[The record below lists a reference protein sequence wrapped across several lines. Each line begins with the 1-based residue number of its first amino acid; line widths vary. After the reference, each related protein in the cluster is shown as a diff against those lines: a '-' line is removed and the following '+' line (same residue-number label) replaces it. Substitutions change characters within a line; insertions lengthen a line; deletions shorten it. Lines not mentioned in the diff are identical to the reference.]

1 MKILKL
7 QRWAY
12 LCAGLT
18 VLSVPLAAE
27 TPDAANAQDE
37 LSQIHQTLDGS
48 KARQDSLTQSII
60 QAQKAADAISA
71 KLVEQAKT
79 VEENRLAF
87 EAADQKLAILEAK
100 SVLLNSDLAARQDEL
115 ASLLA
120 GLQRLDLDPPPA
132 LIVEPVNVLAALRGA
147 MMFGAVVPE
156 LREKAKAVQTN
167 LDELSAIRDESQTE
181 REARGKAIADLQASQ
196 DELSRLQSEKKAQA
210 EEAAGDLAAEKARAA
225 ELASKAKS
233 LEDLLAALDKK
244 KRDDEA
250 RQLAEARA
258 AEQAAAEAKRKQDE
272 LIMQSA
278 LPLSA
283 ARGKLALP
291 VNGRITRHFGDD
303 TGLGTSL
310 QGMAIGTEP
319 NMNVI
324 SPVAAKVE
332 FAGPF
337 RSYGELLILNAGE
350 GYLVLLAGMK
360 QISVELGQT
369 VKAGEPLGQMGDGPS
384 NLAVLGE
391 TAKIPE
397 LYVEFRKD
405 NTAIDPAP
413 WWAADRKEAMK

>member
-1 MKILKL
+1 M
-7 QRWAY
+7 AF

-18 VLSVPLAAE
+18 VLSRLTLAE
-27 TPDAANAQDE
+27 TPDANNAQDE
-37 LSQIHQTLDGS
+37 LSQIHENLDGS
-48 KARQDSLTQSII
+48 KARQDELTRSII
-60 QAQKAADAISA
+60 EAQKAADAISD
-71 KLVEQAKT
+71 KLVDQASK

-100 SVLLNSDLAARQDEL
+100 SVVLNSDLAARQDEL
-115 ASLLA
+115 SALLA

-132 LIVEPVNVLAALRGA
+132 LIVEPANVLGALRGA
-147 MMFGAVVPE
+147 MMFGAVVPQ
-156 LREKAKAVQTN
+156 LRDKAKVVQTN
-167 LDELSAIRDESQTE
+167 LDDLAAIHDESETE
-181 REARGKAIADLQASQ
+181 RAARSDAIAALNQSQA
-196 DELSRLQSEKKAQA
+196 ELLELQSEKKAQA
-210 EEAAGDLAAEKARAA
+210 AQAASDLQNEKSRAA

-233 LEDLLAALDKK
+233 LEDLLAAIDKK
-244 KRDDEA
+244 KRDDAA
-250 RQLAEARA
+250 RQVAEAKA
-258 AEQAAAEAKRKQDE
+258 AEQAADDAKRRADE
-272 LIMQSA
+272 LTMRSA

-283 ARGKLALP
+283 ARGKLLLP
-291 VNGRITRHFGDD
+291 VNGQVTMHFGDE
-303 TGLGTSL
+303 TGLGTTL
-310 QGMAIGTEP
+310 QGMAISADA

-369 VKAGEPLGQMGDGPS
+369 IKAGEPLGQMGDGPS

-391 TAKIPE
+391 TAKTPE
-397 LYVEFRKD
+397 LYIEFRKD

>member
-1 MKILKL
+1 VKILKL

>member
-1 MKILKL
+1 M
-7 QRWAY
+7 AF

-18 VLSVPLAAE
+18 VLSGLALAE
-27 TPDAANAQDE
+27 TLDANGAQDE
-37 LSQIHQTLDGS
+37 LSQIHENLDGS
-48 KARQDSLTQSII
+48 KARQDMLTQSII
-60 QAQKAADAISA
+60 EAQKAADAISD
-71 KLVEQAKT
+71 KLVEQASK

-100 SVLLNSDLAARQDEL
+100 SVVLNSDLAARQDEL
-115 ASLLA
+115 SALLA

-132 LIVEPVNVLAALRGA
+132 LIVEPANVLGALRGA
-147 MMFGAVVPE
+147 MMFGAVVPQ
-156 LREKAKAVQTN
+156 LRDKAKTVQTN
-167 LDELSAIRDESQTE
+167 LDDLAAIHDESEIE
-181 REARGKAIADLQASQ
+181 REARSAAIAALNASQ
-196 DELSRLQSEKKAQA
+196 AELLQLQSEKKTQAAQA
-210 EEAAGDLAAEKARAA
+210 ASDLQNEKARAA

-244 KRDDEA
+244 KRDDA
-250 RQLAEARA
+250 AKQLAEAKA
-258 AEQAAAEAKRKQDE
+258 AEQAAADAKRQADE
-272 LIMQSA
+272 LTMRSA

-283 ARGKLALP
+283 ARGKLLLP
-291 VNGRITRHFGDD
+291 VNGQITKHFGDD
-303 TGLGTSL
+303 TGLGTTL
-310 QGMAIGTEP
+310 QGMAISADA

-369 VKAGEPLGQMGDGPS
+369 IKAGEPLGQMGDGPS

-391 TAKIPE
+391 TAKTPE
-397 LYVEFRKD
+397 LYIEFRKD

>member
-1 MKILKL
+1 MTNSGFHHIALF
-7 QRWAY
+7 
-12 LCAGLT
+12 CAGLI
-18 VLSVPLAAE
+18 VLSGVAHAE
-27 TPDAANAQDE
+27 TADAGNPQDQ
-37 LSQIHQTLDGS
+37 LSQIHESLAGS
-48 KARQDSLTQSII
+48 KARQDALTQSII
-60 QAQKAADAISA
+60 EAQKAADDISE
-71 KLVEQAKT
+71 KLVVQAKT
-79 VEENRLAF
+79 VAENRLAF
-87 EAADQKLAILEAK
+87 EAADQKLALLEAK
-100 SVLLNSDLAARQDEL
+100 SVVLNSDLAARQDEL
-115 ASLLA
+115 SSLLA

-132 LIVEPVNVLAALRGA
+132 LIVEPANVLAALRGA

-156 LREKAKAVQTN
+156 LRDKAQAVQTN
-167 LDELSAIRDESQTE
+167 LDELAAIREESQTE
-181 REARGKAIADLQASQ
+181 REARTQAIAQLQSSQEELQRLQA
-196 DELSRLQSEKKAQA
+196 ERKAQA
-210 EEAAGDLAAEKARAA
+210 AQAATDLQAEKARAT

-233 LEDLLAALDKK
+233 LEELLAALDKK

-250 RQLAEARA
+250 KQLAEAKA
-258 AEQAAAEAKRKQDE
+258 AEQAAADAKRKQDE
-272 LIMQSA
+272 LTMRSA

-283 ARGKLALP
+283 ALGKLALP
-291 VNGRITRHFGDD
+291 VNGHITRHFGDD
-303 TGLGTSL
+303 TGLGTTL
-310 QGMAIGTEP
+310 QGMAIGTEA

-369 VKAGEPLGQMGDGPS
+369 IKAGEPLGQMGDGPS

-391 TAKIPE
+391 TAKLPE

>member
-27 TPDAANAQDE
+27 TPYAANAQDE

>member
-1 MKILKL
+1 MKISGL
-7 QRWAY
+7 QQVAFF
-12 LCAGLT
+12 CAGLT
-18 VLSVPLAAE
+18 ALSVTLHAE
-27 TPDAANAQDE
+27 TPDAGNAQDE
-37 LSQIHQTLDGS
+37 LSQVNQNLDGS
-48 KARQDSLTQSII
+48 KARQDALTLSII
-60 QAQKAADAISA
+60 EAQKAADAISE
-71 KLVEQAKT
+71 KLVDQAKT
-79 VEENRLAF
+79 VAENQLAF

-100 SVLLNSDLAARQDEL
+100 SVVLNSDLAARQDEL
-115 ASLLA
+115 SSLLA

-132 LIVEPVNVLAALRGA
+132 LIVEPANVLGALRGA

-156 LREKAKAVQTN
+156 LRDKAHAVQTN
-167 LDELSAIRDESQTE
+167 LDDLSAIREESQIE
-181 REARGKAIADLQASQ
+181 REARTQAIAELKASQ
-196 DELSRLQSEKKAQA
+196 DELQRLQAEKNAQA
-210 EEAAGDLAAEKARAA
+210 AQAATDLQAEKARAA

-250 RQLAEARA
+250 KQLAEAKA
-258 AEQAAAEAKRKQDE
+258 AEQAAADAKRKQDE
-272 LIMQSA
+272 LTMRSG

-283 ARGKLALP
+283 ARGKLILP
-291 VNGRITRHFGDD
+291 VNGTITRHFGDD
-303 TGLGTSL
+303 TGLGTTL
-310 QGMAIGTEP
+310 QGMAIGTEA

-369 VKAGEPLGQMGDGPS
+369 IKAGEPLGQMGDGPA

>member
-1 MKILKL
+1 VKILGL
-7 QRWAY
+7 QRLVFLY
-12 LCAGLT
+12 AGLT
-18 VLSVPLAAE
+18 VLSGPLAAE
-27 TPDAANAQDE
+27 TPEATNAQDE
-37 LSQIHQTLDGS
+37 LSQIHQNLDGS
-48 KARQDSLTQSII
+48 KARQDALTQSII
-60 QAQKAADAISA
+60 EAQKAADAISG
-71 KLVEQAKT
+71 KLVEQGKT

-156 LREKAKAVQTN
+156 LRDKAKAVQTS
-167 LDELSAIRDESQTE
+167 LDELSAIHDESQTE
-181 REARGKAIADLQASQ
+181 CEARGKAIADLQASQ
-196 DELSRLQSEKKAQA
+196 DELSRLQAEKKAQA
-210 EEAAGDLAAEKARAA
+210 EKAAGDLRAEKARAA

-233 LEDLLAALDKK
+233 LEDLLAALEKK
-244 KRDDEA
+244 KREDEA
-250 RQLAEARA
+250 KQLAEAKA
-258 AEQAAAEAKRKQDE
+258 AEQAAADAKRKQDE
-272 LIMQSA
+272 LIMQAA

-332 FAGPF
+332 FAGSF